1 MSSAKVLRLR
11 LHMWERLSPELE
23 YRFSHLNK
31 LVQEQRRYPD
41 SASSSQPTEKL
52 IDYSQANASPH
63 SRRQQADDL
72 ANAKADLAVLRG
84 HNASLKASLQATKEV
99 RLRPAVFWCHV
110 GHATAI
116 RHQRADVHVEVLGP
130 NGRLT
135 KQLRLKYA
143 VHLTRADAAL
153 AVERSAELQAQIA
166 DIRRVV
172 QLSKQV
178 ANEKVCPPIAQL
190 VKQVVMAVR
199 GQGPQL
205 SKVAAPPPSCP
216 SPSPVVQGGGPSPV
230 VKVASSPRL
239 VRVEQPLPQETL
251 VIIRD
256 DAPDSEWWPEHHSS
270 FKKALEQ
277 AEDWGT
283 APTFLTRWGWRLPV
297 VELLGGDWEDTSALV
312 QVMAELLQHSEQL
325 ALAAANKAAEA
336 HSLRM
341 DLDEAHRWLECAD
354 RGIGGKDDMR
364 EKAGK
369 AASSSVKQRDELSLA
384 GLEFKLAAVSGA
396 ARNARGSTAG
406 PEAEGELAE
415 RSLEKKR
422 VKELEEE
429 VARMQAEL
437 ARVQATL
444 SETAMSSVE
453 ANSHMLKL

>member
-1 MSSAKVLRLR
+1 
-11 LHMWERLSPELE
+11 MWERLSPELE

-84 HNASLKASLQATKEV
+84 HNASLKASLQATKE
-99 RLRPAVFWCHV
+99 
-110 GHATAI
+110 
-116 RHQRADVHVEVLGP
+116 
-130 NGRLT
+130 
-135 KQLRLKYA
+135 
-143 VHLTRADAAL
+143 DAAL

-178 ANEKVCPPIAQL
+178 ANEK
-190 VKQVVMAVR
+190 
-199 GQGPQL
+199 
-205 SKVAAPPPSCP
+205 
-216 SPSPVVQGGGPSPV
+216 
-230 VKVASSPRL
+230 
-239 VRVEQPLPQETL
+239 ETL

-277 AEDWGT
+277 AEDW
-283 APTFLTRWGWRLPV
+283 V